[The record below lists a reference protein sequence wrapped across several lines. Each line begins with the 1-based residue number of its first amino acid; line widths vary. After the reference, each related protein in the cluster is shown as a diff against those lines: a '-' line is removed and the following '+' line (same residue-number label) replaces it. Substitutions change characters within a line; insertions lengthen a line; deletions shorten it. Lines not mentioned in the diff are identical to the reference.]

1 MVVDIIV
8 VVVDV
13 EDFVDREAIRFVA
26 RANIGRE

>member
-13 EDFVDREAIRFVA
+13 EEFVDREVIRFVA
-26 RANIGRE
+26 SANIGRG